1 MLLMPKETIK
11 DCRPTQ
17 KSILSVAPSRRLIM
31 ELWFTEYQTKH
42 VGFSCRIKETLFSG
56 QSQFQEVVVVDSFEF
71 GRMLVLDG
79 VFQTSV
85 FEEYIY
91 HEMIAHIPLFT
102 HPEPRRVLVI
112 GGGDG
117 GAVREVVRHAAVE
130 MVEMVEI
137 DGMVVDVC
145 KRFLPD
151 ISRAMI
157 DNHPKLT
164 VSIGDGIA
172 RMKEAD
178 NHYDVIIVDC
188 SDPIGPG
195 VGLFSQEFF
204 QSVHKALKPDGL
216 FVQQTESPFFHSS
229 LITRLYQDISALF
242 PITRLYTANI
252 PLYPGGLHSFT
263 MGSKKYDPMT
273 AVLPQ
278 MVPFP
283 TRYYNPQVHSGC
295 FGLPN
300 FVRELI
306 EKE

>member
-1 MLLMPKETIK
+1 
-11 DCRPTQ
+11 
-17 KSILSVAPSRRLIM
+17 M

-42 VGFSCRIKETLFSG
+42 VGFSCRIKETLFTG
-56 QSQFQEVVVVDSFEF
+56 QSPFQEVVVVDSYEF

-79 VFQTSV
+79 IFQTSV

-91 HEMIAHIPLFT
+91 HEMIAHVPLFT
-102 HPEPRRVLVI
+102 HPQPKRVLVI

-117 GAVREVVRHAAVE
+117 GTVREVVRHESVDA
-130 MVEMVEI
+130 VEMVEI
-137 DGMVVDVC
+137 DGMVVDVS
-145 KRFLPD
+145 KQFLPGL
-151 ISRAMI
+151 SQAMI

-164 VSIGDGIA
+164 VRIGDGIA

-178 NHYDVIIVDC
+178 NYYDVIIVDC

-195 VGLFSQEFF
+195 VGLFSREFF
-204 QSVHKALKPDGL
+204 QSVYKALKPDGL

-229 LITRLYQDISALF
+229 LITRLHRDISELF

-263 MGSKKYDPMT
+263 MGSKKYDPVT
-273 AVLPQ
+273 AILPKAL
-278 MVPFP
+278 PFS
-283 TRYYNPQVHSGC
+283 TRYYNQEVHSGC
-295 FGLPN
+295 FSLPN

-306 EKE
+306 VK